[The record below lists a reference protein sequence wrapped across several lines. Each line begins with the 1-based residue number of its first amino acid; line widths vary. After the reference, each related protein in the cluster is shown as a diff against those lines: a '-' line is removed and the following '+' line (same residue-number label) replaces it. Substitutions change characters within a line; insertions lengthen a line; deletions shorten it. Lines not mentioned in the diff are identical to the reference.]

1 MKKKFGIILLMAMG
15 TLSAAAQDAY
25 LTYIKQYRDVALA
38 HEKEYKIP
46 AAITLAQ
53 GLLESGAGQSE
64 LATQANNHF
73 GIKCTSDWTGATYNH
88 DDDRAGECFRKYN
101 HASDSYVD
109 HAKFLQRKRYQ
120 SLFALDIHDYK
131 AWAQGLS
138 QCGYATDPK
147 YPTKLIDLIE
157 RYGLDKLDA
166 AEATTATMTSSTTTI
181 ETPIITPQTVTVK
194 DEEETFSTDTVGEQL
209 TFSESAKMGSV
220 TMYSDHRSGIQ
231 NGVRYVVA
239 KQGESFASMAYDFNI
254 REKTLRKYNDATD
267 GREIEAGD
275 RVYIYPKHKRSD
287 RKHRSYYVRKGDSAW
302 SISQKFG
309 MRMKTLYELNGIP
322 EGTEL
327 VTRQKLV
334 LR

>member
-1 MKKKFGIILLMAMG
+1 MKRRLFLFLSLMLCCLG
-15 TLSAAAQDAY
+15 LSAEDVY
-25 LTYIKQYRDVALA
+25 EIYIAQYRETALE

-64 LATQANNHF
+64 LAKKANNHF
-73 GIKCTSDWTGATYNH
+73 GIKCTSDWTGATYKH
-88 DDDRAGECFRKYN
+88 DDDRAGECFRKYK
-101 HASDSYVD
+101 HASESYVD
-109 HAKFLQRKRYQ
+109 HAIFLQRKRYA

-131 AWAQGLS
+131 GWAKGLS

-147 YPTKLIDLIE
+147 YPNKLIELIE
-157 RYGLDKLDA
+157 RYGLDHLND
-166 AEATTATMTSSTTTI
+166 TQVVVSTTKKTESSIKDSTI
-181 ETPIITPQTVTVK
+181 VPIIEPQTVEPVIS
-194 DEEETFSTDTVGEQL
+194 EDTTKEVL
-209 TFSESAKMGSV
+209 TFSESAAMGSV
-220 TMYSDHRSGIQ
+220 TMYSNHKSGIQ

-254 REKTLRKYNDATD
+254 REKMLRRYNDATD
-267 GREIEAGD
+267 GREIEEGD
-275 RVYIYPKHKRSD
+275 RVYIYPKHRRSD
-287 RKHRSYYVRKGDSAW
+287 RKHRTYYVRKGDSAW

>member
-1 MKKKFGIILLMAMG
+1 MKKILYSFLLALLGILNI
-15 TLSAAAQDAY
+15 AAQDAY
-25 LTYIKQYRDVALA
+25 KTYIAQYREVALA

-53 GLLESGAGQSE
+53 GLLESGAGKSE
-64 LATQANNHF
+64 LAIQANNHF
-73 GIKCTSDWTGATYNH
+73 GIKCTSDWTGATYSH
-88 DDDRAGECFRKYN
+88 DDDRTGECFRKYE
-101 HASDSYVD
+101 HASDSYAD

-120 SLFALDIHDYK
+120 SLFTLDIHDYK
-131 AWAQGLS
+131 AWANGLS

-147 YPTKLIDLIE
+147 YPAKLIDLIE
-157 RYGLDKLDA
+157 RYDLAKLEDTA
-166 AEATTATMTSSTTTI
+166 SNITTRTESATTTATSVVTDNKELI
-181 ETPIITPQTVTVK
+181 E
-194 DEEETFSTDTVGEQL
+194 ENDTL
-209 TFSESAKMGSV
+209 TEALSFSESASMGSV
-220 TMYSDHRSGIQ
+220 AMYSDHKSGIQ

-239 KQGESFASMAYDFNI
+239 QEGESFASMAYEFNI

-309 MRMKTLYELNGIP
+309 MQMKTLYELNGIP